1 MVIADQKKR
10 ENIAEYVLYMWQLE
24 DLMRSIDLKP
34 ENVGAIASQ
43 FTEYDESVVE
53 AAEKWYKDM
62 IRKMKAQK
70 IEKTGH
76 LMEVQDVVIEL
87 YYLHNTLLN
96 ISKDAKYLKLYE
108 KASPHLTELRKKSGK
123 VSNEI
128 ELCFNA
134 LYGLL
139 LLRLQKMPVSPDTE
153 AAMKTISD
161 LTAFLA
167 SRYHQMKSGKM
178 DFSQN

>member
-43 FTEYDESVVE
+43 FAEYDASVVE
-53 AAEKWYKDM
+53 EAEKWYKGL
-62 IRKMKAQK
+62 IRKMKDQK
-70 IEKTGH
+70 IEKSGH

-96 ISKDAKYLKLYE
+96 ISKDEQYLALYE
-108 KASPHLTELRKKSGK
+108 KAAPHLNELRKKSGK
-123 VSNEI
+123 VSNEV
-128 ELCFNA
+128 ELCF
-134 LYGLL
+134 
-139 LLRLQKMPVSPDTE
+139 
-153 AAMKTISD
+153 
-161 LTAFLA
+161 
-167 SRYHQMKSGKM
+167 
-178 DFSQN
+178 